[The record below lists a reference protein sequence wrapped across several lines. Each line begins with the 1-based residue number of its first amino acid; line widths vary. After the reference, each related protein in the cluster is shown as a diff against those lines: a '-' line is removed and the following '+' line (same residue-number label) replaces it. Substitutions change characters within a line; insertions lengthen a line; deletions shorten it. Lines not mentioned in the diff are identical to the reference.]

1 MYLYNKNTLEYAQIA
16 RKNETES
23 KIPYIEGRSSIFT
36 FRCVCP
42 FGYEVAA
49 DGIHCIDINECESE
63 ANTCRYDCKNLIG
76 TFMCVCPAGFR
87 KLDVGDECEDV
98 NECENPDICG
108 GGGRCINT
116 AGAYICE
123 CTR

>member
-1 MYLYNKNTLEYAQIA
+1 MHVLLRIWNQNSNTVVYGKCCSYLSI
-16 RKNETES
+16 
-23 KIPYIEGRSSIFT
+23 SIFT

-76 TFMCVCPAGFR
+76 TFMCVCPGGFR